1 MLAATPT
8 RPMSV
13 LVVSKHQ
20 TDGQILCYGI
30 QDAFGSHIRIID
42 FKHDLREG
50 SEFFMRVH
58 HDVVV
63 IHGWKSS
70 ESEAFLF
77 RLRNYDGKRHT
88 GVIVM
93 APTGDGYDQLAV
105 DNFNA
110 GADEVVPMNIS
121 LVILRAKIIM
131 VFNYKATTDLLRA
144 ANHKLQTMTVTDEL
158 TGCANM
164 RGFTRKFSTAMAAC
178 GKGKTG
184 VAVLMMD
191 LDRFKKVN
199 DTHNH
204 LVGSHV
210 IRSVGHLLLESKIL
224 AENDV
229 AARYGG
235 DEFIVLLQGMDAKS
249 QVEKARKI
257 RAAIERSEFTYDT
270 IKVRITA
277 SIGVAWVDPGF
288 SGLSADLVK
297 SADAM
302 LYHSKEHGRNQVNA
316 MALRYPIDLEKIGS
330 AHMMMT
336 DGLVAEMAAKKKT
349 S

>member
-1 MLAATPT
+1 MASPT

-42 FKHDLREG
+42 FKYDLRDAAN
-50 SEFFMRVH
+50 FFTRVH

-63 IHGWKSS
+63 LHGWNSS
-70 ESEAFLF
+70 ESEAFIF
-77 RLRNYDGKRHT
+77 HVRNDDGKRHT

-121 LVILRAKIIM
+121 LVILRAKIMM
-131 VFNYKATTDLLRA
+131 VFNFKAATDLLRA
-144 ANHKLQTMTVTDEL
+144 ANHKLQVMTITDEL

-164 RGFTRKFSTAMAAC
+164 RGFTRHFSHAMTAC
-178 GKGKTG
+178 SKGKTG
-184 VAVLMMD
+184 IAIMMMD
-191 LDRFKKVN
+191 LDHFKRVN

-224 AENDV
+224 ETKDV

-235 DEFIVLLQGMDAKS
+235 DEFIVMFLGQDPKA

-257 RAAIERSEFTYDT
+257 RAAVERSEFVYDT

-277 SIGVAWVDPGF
+277 SIGLAWVAPGF
-288 SGLSADLVK
+288 SGHSADLVK

-316 MALRYPIDLEKIGS
+316 MALRYPLDLTQIS
-330 AHMMMT
+330 STQMMT
-336 DGLVAEMAAKKKT
+336 DGLVSEMAGKLKKT

>member
-1 MLAATPT
+1 MASPT

-30 QDAFGSHIRIID
+30 QDAFGSDIRIID
-42 FKHDLREG
+42 FKHDLRDAAK
-50 SEFFMRVH
+50 FFTHEH

-63 IHGWKSS
+63 LHGWSGS
-70 ESEAFLF
+70 ESEAFILHI
-77 RLRNYDGKRHT
+77 RNDDGKRHT

-121 LVILRAKIIM
+121 LVILRAKILM
-131 VFNYKATTDLLRA
+131 VFNFKAATDLLRA
-144 ANHKLQTMTVTDEL
+144 ANHKLQMMTVTDEL

-164 RGFTRKFSTAMAAC
+164 RGFSRHFSHAMAAC

-184 VAVLMMD
+184 IGIVMMD
-191 LDRFKKVN
+191 LDHFKKVN
-199 DTHNH
+199 DNHNH

-210 IRSVGHLLLESKIL
+210 IRSVGRLLLESKIL
-224 AENDV
+224 GSKDV

-235 DEFIVLLQGMDAKS
+235 DEFIVMLLGDDAKT

-257 RAAIERSEFTYDT
+257 RAAVEKSEFTYDT
-270 IKVRITA
+270 IKVRVTA
-277 SIGVAWVDPGF
+277 SIGLAWAAPGF
-288 SGLSADLVK
+288 SGHSADLVK

-316 MALRYPIDLEKIGS
+316 MALKYPLDLSQTS
-330 AHMMMT
+330 ATQMMT
-336 DGLVAEMAAKKKT
+336 EGLVSELELKQKK
-349 S
+349 SS